1 MDQIVLTPV
10 MVFHMLSMDLESSL
24 SSTGEKKHFVLSVCW
39 LMFLIACLAET
50 QFNSPDLLWWM
61 CPPWSLPDVPDVTC
75 FCSVLV
81 RVGIATASRSKQAK
95 GSWELGFF
103 CFLIFEQSH
112 FYCTSRRPRTEKPQ
126 RRAVNI
132 NQLVR
137 MWSCSVTAVDD
148 KASQIPPRNPT
159 YNIMLLKDDKG

>member
-1 MDQIVLTPV
+1 MDQIVLTPL
-10 MVFHMLSMDLESSL
+10 MVFHMWSMDLESSL
-24 SSTGEKKHFVLSVCW
+24 SSTGGKKHVVLSVCW

-95 GSWELGFF
+95 GSWELGRVSR
-103 CFLIFEQSH
+103 FLNKA
-112 FYCTSRRPRTEKPQ
+112 TSTVPHDDQGLRNHRDALWISISSSGCEAARGRRWMTKHLRSQQEAQRT
-126 RRAVNI
+126 
-132 NQLVR
+132 
-137 MWSCSVTAVDD
+137 T
-148 KASQIPPRNPT
+148 
-159 YNIMLLKDDKG
+159 

>member
-1 MDQIVLTPV
+1 MDQIVLTPL
-10 MVFHMLSMDLESSL
+10 MVFHMWSMDLESSL
-24 SSTGEKKHFVLSVCW
+24 SSTGGKKHVVLSVCW

-95 GSWELGFF
+95 GSWELGHVSR
-103 CFLIFEQSH
+103 FLNKATSTVPHDDQGLRNHRDALWISISSSGCEAARWRRWMTKHLRSH
-112 FYCTSRRPRTEKPQ
+112 QETQRT
-126 RRAVNI
+126 
-132 NQLVR
+132 
-137 MWSCSVTAVDD
+137 T
-148 KASQIPPRNPT
+148 
-159 YNIMLLKDDKG
+159 